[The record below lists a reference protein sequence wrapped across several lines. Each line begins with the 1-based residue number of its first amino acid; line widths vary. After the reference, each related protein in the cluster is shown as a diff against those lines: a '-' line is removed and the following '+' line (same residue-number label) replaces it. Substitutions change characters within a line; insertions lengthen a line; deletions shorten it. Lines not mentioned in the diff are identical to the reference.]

1 MRRTHKE
8 IEKLQVHWLDLKS
21 PDPLSPQRICILDVS
36 LPGTP
41 PPCTHPLQ
49 QQIWPDIYLV
59 ADQMAALVT
68 FFATFPWLTAMC
80 PNRCPSPQ
88 DLRGAQAQSLW
99 QSHSNSACIYR
110 IIWYLSYQLG
120 CLQGHESRVGS
131 VCTPSP
137 VSRIGEV
144 AQSCLT
150 LCNPTNCSLPGSSI
164 HGIFQT
170 RVLEWVAIG
179 PSIKN
184 RGMKESLINLS
195 LINFLLNEI
204 RPSLCGSQVKVFS

>member
-41 PPCTHPLQ
+41 PPCTPPLQ

-68 FFATFPWLTAMC
+68 FFATFPWLTAMR

-110 IIWYLSYQLG
+110 IIWYLSYQLA

-164 HGIFQT
+164 QGIFQT